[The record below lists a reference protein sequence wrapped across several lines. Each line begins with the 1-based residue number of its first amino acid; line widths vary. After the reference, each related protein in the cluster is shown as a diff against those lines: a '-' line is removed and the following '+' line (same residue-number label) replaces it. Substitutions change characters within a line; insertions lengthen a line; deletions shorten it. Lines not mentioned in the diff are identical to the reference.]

1 MPRSLGAL
9 CVMSN
14 VGLTAEVG
22 GGSVLSPSHPPPA
35 VRDACTSHASP
46 IPVKLPPN
54 MQGSS
59 FVLPGC
65 SVLLT
70 TDKEVYARS
79 NVLLG
84 LPLLLLV
91 LTVQCCIAVQS
102 LEEIVSPCLTS
113 ECCMLG

>member
-1 MPRSLGAL
+1 
-9 CVMSN
+9 
-14 VGLTAEVG
+14 
-22 GGSVLSPSHPPPA
+22 
-35 VRDACTSHASP
+35 
-46 IPVKLPPN
+46 

-65 SVLLT
+65 SVLHT
-70 TDKEVYARS
+70 TDKEVYAHS
-79 NVLLG
+79 NVLQG
-84 LPLLLLV
+84 LPSLLLV